1 MGINFKKLED
11 MFKIVHPLKQIILNL
26 LIKTQHIKT
35 ETNYQYKFRKC
46 ITITLLLIST
56 NTFAQ
61 ENDLSKLHKKEL
73 QNSIRLN
80 FTTVDMPNHIF
91 PNLEDKMGLMSL
103 DYNVLLN
110 EWFYIGSGMK
120 AALTGDQGGLFTLG
134 IETGISKKLYRNL
147 YFDTNIYFGG
157 GGGYRYLVN
166 DGGLINPNIGIKLKN
181 KNNSIGLQY
190 SYVNFYSGEI
200 KSNSISFFA
209 EVPITLR
216 MANYKEALK
225 TFIAK
230 DDESAKFWNTPATKT
245 AQQIRFDFLSPIGNS
260 KRDNGLPIEET
271 LYTIGFEYQKYI
283 NKQMYAFVHT
293 DAIYKGLRAGFMDLF
308 FGFGRNLTEDKL
320 FNLFYK
326 LGIGAAGGRIAPEGG
341 LMIYPSAGMDIKIS
355 KSFLLSTHGGFYHAL
370 DGDLQA
376 YTTGFGIKYVGLNG
390 GIHFEKG
397 NFYKQYK
404 TKGIR
409 VTAENQTYFDVLK
422 TDAPKATLQMLALKL
437 NYDLSKHIYT
447 TSEAS
452 FAYDGES
459 GGYAHGLIGFGVK
472 SPTFLK
478 GKLEIFSEISGGAA
492 GGAGIDT
499 GEGIV
504 IKPLI
509 GMSYFHTNTFA
520 LSASR
525 GRIIAPFGNIDS
537 TNINIGINFR
547 LSILNAIL

>member
-1 MGINFKKLED
+1 

-26 LIKTQHIKT
+26 LIQTQIIQTKTS
-35 ETNYQYKFRKC
+35 YQYKSRRYV
-46 ITITLLLIST
+46 IITLLLIST
-56 NTFAQ
+56 NIFAQ

-73 QNSIRLN
+73 KNSIRLN
-80 FTTVDMPNHIF
+80 LTTIEMPNNVF
-91 PNLEDKMGLMSL
+91 PNIEDIMGLMSL
-103 DYNVLLN
+103 DYNILLN
-110 EWFYIGSGMK
+110 EWLYIGSGMK
-120 AALTGDQGGLFTLG
+120 AAITGDQGGLFTLG
-134 IETGISKKLYRNL
+134 VETGISKKLYKSL

-181 KNNSIGLQY
+181 KNYSIGLQY

-200 KSNSISFFA
+200 KSNSISVFA
-209 EVPITLR
+209 EVPIILR
-216 MANYKEALK
+216 MANYREALK

-230 DDESAKFWNTPATKT
+230 DYESVNLWNKAATKT
-245 AQQIRFDFLSPIGNS
+245 AQQIRFDFLLPIGNS
-260 KRDNGLPIEET
+260 KRDNGTPIEET
-271 LYTIGFEYQKYI
+271 LYAIGFEYQKYI
-283 NKQMYAFVHT
+283 NEKTFTFVHT
-293 DAIYKGLRAGFMDLF
+293 DAVYKGLRAGFMDLF
-308 FGFGRNLTEDKL
+308 FGIGGNLTEDKL
-320 FNLFYK
+320 INLFCK
-326 LGIGAAGGRIAPEGG
+326 LGLGAAGGRIAPEGG
-341 LMIYPSAGMDIKIS
+341 LMIYPSTGMDVKIS
-355 KSFLLSTHGGFYHAL
+355 KSFLLSVHGGFYHAL

-390 GIHFEKG
+390 GIHMNNG
-397 NFYKQYK
+397 TLYNQYT

-422 TDAPKATLQMLALKL
+422 TDAPTATLQMLALKL
-437 NYDLSKHIYT
+437 NYDLSKYIYT

-459 GGYAHGLIGFGVK
+459 GGYAHGLIGLGIK

-478 GKLEIFSEISGGAA
+478 EKLEVFSEIAGGAA

-504 IKPLI
+504 IRPLI
-509 GMSYFHTNTFA
+509 GMSYFLTDTFA

-525 GRIIAPFGNIDS
+525 GKIIAPFGNMDS
-537 TNINIGINFR
+537 TNINIGVSFR
-547 LSILNAIL
+547 LSILNTIL